1 MSVRALKTL
10 LAIHDEGSFQAAAK
24 RLNITQSAAS
34 MQMKQL
40 EESYSA
46 ILFDRS
52 TRPPSLTRLGIS
64 LAEASRSVVKDYEDL
79 SLLVRSNLPLS
90 GKLSL
95 GIATASIRLLPQF
108 TQQLE
113 RCFPDL
119 EVCIE
124 SSISVGLVD
133 RVATGALDAAILTP
147 YALSTDLV
155 ATTINTES
163 LVLVAAKAERKR
175 LSLDLLR
182 SHSFFLFDPRTG
194 IGKIVESFL
203 TQRES
208 EVRKLIILDSLE
220 AIVELVALNMGVT
233 IIPETEAARYG
244 RNRVVWSADL
254 GCNLY
259 RNLALV
265 TRRSPG
271 SLAVHEALASAFR
284 ATLSPESKA

>member
-1 MSVRALKTL
+1 
-10 LAIHDEGSFQAAAK
+10 
-24 RLNITQSAAS
+24 
-34 MQMKQL
+34 MQMKHL

-79 SLLVRSNLPLS
+79 SLLVRSDLPLS

-95 GIATASIRLLPQF
+95 GIATASIRLLPQL
-108 TQQLE
+108 TQQLA

-119 EVCIE
+119 EVSIE
-124 SSISVGLVD
+124 SSISVVLVD
-133 RVATGALDAAILTP
+133 KVATGTLDAAILTP
-147 YALSTDLV
+147 YALNTDLV

-175 LSLDLLR
+175 LSLDLLQ
-182 SHSFFLFDPRTG
+182 SHSFILFDPRTG

-203 TQRES
+203 AQRDS
-208 EVRKLIILDSLE
+208 GVRKLIVLDSLE

-244 RNRVVWSADL
+244 RNRVVWSTDL

-271 SLAVHEALASAFR
+271 SLVLHEALVSAFR
-284 ATLSPESKA
+284 ETLSSESKA